1 VKQSIWVW
9 AGVISRLRL
18 VGAGGEIADGLA
30 QGNGMLAHNRPPIAA
45 GRTQIWLEL
54 PQLDTGLLRCFR
66 RSENEGSPEIRHP
79 ILLAPMDLVADAR
92 LAASVT
98 HAGGFGILGGGY
110 GDEAWLTREL
120 DAAAGV
126 PVGVGFIT
134 WSLAKQPRLLD
145 LVLERDP
152 PAIMLSFGDPG
163 PFADRIKA
171 RGTRLICQVQ
181 TVALARDAVDK
192 GADIVV
198 AQGTEGGGHGGMCA
212 TLPLVPAI
220 VDAVGSQV
228 PVAAAGG
235 IADGRGLAAALVLG
249 ADGACIGTRFYAS
262 AEAAGHP
269 AAKSRIVAA
278 EGEQTTRGIL
288 FDIARRNVWPAP
300 FTGRVLVNDH
310 SERWQGRERELMQH
324 IAAEGARYD
333 EARAAGDFD
342 TAAVIA
348 GECSGLIHAVEPV
361 SVIVTRMVR
370 EAEAAIQRRAPPA
383 RMELDRMMSHSP
395 A

>member
-1 VKQSIWVW
+1 MEPFETPLTR
-9 AGVISRLRL
+9 ALG
-18 VGAGGEIADGLA
+18 
-30 QGNGMLAHNRPPIAA
+30 
-45 GRTQIWLEL
+45 T
-54 PQLDTGLLRCFR
+54 
-66 RSENEGSPEIRHP
+66 RHP

-92 LAASVT
+92 LATSVT

-120 DAAAGV
+120 DEAAGV

-134 WSLAKQPRLLD
+134 WSLAKQPWLLD
-145 LVLERDP
+145 VALERDP
-152 PAIMLSFGDPG
+152 PAVMLSFGDPG
-163 PFADRIKA
+163 PFVGRIKA
-171 RGTRLICQVQ
+171 KGALLICQVQ
-181 TVALARDAVDK
+181 TVALARDAVEK

-212 TLPLVPAI
+212 TMPLVPAI
-220 VDAVGSQV
+220 VDAVGGRV
-228 PVAAAGG
+228 PVVAAGG
-235 IADGRGLAAALVLG
+235 IADGRGLAAALMLG
-249 ADGACIGTRFYAS
+249 ADGVCVGTRFYAS
-262 AEAAGHP
+262 VEAAGHP
-269 AAKSRIVAA
+269 AAKARIVDA

-300 FTGRVLVNDH
+300 FTGRVLVNGH

-333 EARAAGDFD
+333 DARAAGDFD

-348 GECSGLIHAVEPV
+348 GECAGLIHAVESV
-361 SVIVTRMVR
+361 SVIVARMVR
-370 EAEAAIQRRAPPA
+370 EAEAAIQRHASPA
-383 RMELDRMMSHSP
+383 RTEPARAMEHSP